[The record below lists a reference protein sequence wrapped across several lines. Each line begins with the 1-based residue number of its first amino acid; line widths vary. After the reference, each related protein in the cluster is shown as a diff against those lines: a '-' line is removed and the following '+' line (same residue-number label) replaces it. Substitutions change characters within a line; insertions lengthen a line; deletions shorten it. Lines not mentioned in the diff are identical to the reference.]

1 MMVTQGEDLFWPIY
15 GIVVKTLLYKNNLQ
29 VSSSL
34 KMLTNKTHK
43 ICKSWDDEA
52 LGVTGVK

>member
-1 MMVTQGEDLFWPIY
+1 M
-15 GIVVKTLLYKNNLQ
+15 KTLLYKNNLQ